1 MLHIEWESDVS
12 SPNGMDVENV
22 NKPVK
27 YQQLPERTVVVGDA
41 PTAEKFSTPDHT
53 RHFIIHLRSSL
64 TWNKPIAC

>member
-41 PTAEKFSTPDHT
+41 LTAEKFSTPTILD
-53 RHFIIHLRSSL
+53 ISSYIL
-64 TWNKPIAC
+64 GVR